1 MSFFFSR
8 VKSEVEKLYCK
19 ERKKVE
25 SAFGD
30 TNFQVLKK
38 YGSNLVERTRKLDPV
53 IGIDQEI
60 EMLVVILSK
69 RNKNCKILIFYIYI
83 KNVLRKD

>member
-1 MSFFFSR
+1 
-8 VKSEVEKLYCK
+8 L
-19 ERKKVE
+19 KKVE

-38 YGSNLVERTRKLDPV
+38 YGSDLVERAAKLDPV

-60 EMLVVILSK
+60 ERLVVILSK
-69 RNKNCKILIFYIYI
+69 RNKNRKILIFYIYF
-83 KNVLRKD
+83 KNVLRSDFLDI